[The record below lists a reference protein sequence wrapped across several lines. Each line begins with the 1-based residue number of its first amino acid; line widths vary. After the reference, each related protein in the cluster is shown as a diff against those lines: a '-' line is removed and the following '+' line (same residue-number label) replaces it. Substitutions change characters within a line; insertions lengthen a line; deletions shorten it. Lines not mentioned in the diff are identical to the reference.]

1 MSEEKMYMV
10 KNRSGEFWDFSDG
23 FGFWTLAISEC
34 PITPSKEQAEQV
46 ANEHDG
52 HVVALI
58 EEPKK
63 VKLPKKAA
71 EWVDSVKSSGRD
83 ITDIFTEY
91 LMPDEVSY
99 WLFDDDDEAEHREE
113 RGLMLVNAY
122 QYGYTMEK
130 EKKYNVKVPHADY
143 KWYLKT
149 PDGKL
154 DTIFVEGLSKG
165 FGGYPDGI
173 ELTNDDIE
181 KFGLQ
186 DCEKEEV
193 TDDEQ

>member
-1 MSEEKMYMV
+1 MV

-83 ITDIFTEY
+83 
-91 LMPDEVSY
+91 
-99 WLFDDDDEAEHREE
+99 AR
-113 RGLMLVNAY
+113 
-122 QYGYTMEK
+122 
-130 EKKYNVKVPHADY
+130 
-143 KWYLKT
+143 
-149 PDGKL
+149 
-154 DTIFVEGLSKG
+154 
-165 FGGYPDGI
+165 
-173 ELTNDDIE
+173 
-181 KFGLQ
+181 
-186 DCEKEEV
+186 
-193 TDDEQ
+193 

>member
-1 MSEEKMYMV
+1 MSEGIFYVV
-10 KNRSGEFWDFSDG
+10 KNDDGEYLDQDQVFGSGAWA
-23 FGFWTLAISEC
+23 WAK
-34 PITPSKEQAEQV
+34 PNKNVAELI
-46 ANEHDG
+46 ARNCSG
-52 HVVALI
+52 HVVTLV

-63 VKLPKKAA
+63 VVLTKEQA
-71 EWVDSVKSSGRD
+71 ETVKDAHDSKWPALCIDNYASA
-83 ITDIFTEY
+83 IKHEEEL
-91 LMPDEVSY
+91 LM
-99 WLFDDDDEAEHREE
+99 
-113 RGLMLVNAY
+113 NAY
-122 QYGYTMEK
+122 VNGYTVEK

-143 KWYLKT
+143 EWYIKT

-154 DTIFVEGLSKG
+154 DTMFVKGLAKG

-173 ELTNDDIE
+173 ELTNDDID